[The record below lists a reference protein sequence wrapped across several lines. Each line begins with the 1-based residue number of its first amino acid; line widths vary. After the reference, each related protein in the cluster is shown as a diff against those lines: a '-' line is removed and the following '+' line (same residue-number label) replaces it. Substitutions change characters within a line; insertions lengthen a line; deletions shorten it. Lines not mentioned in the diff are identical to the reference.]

1 VSDAGEREGGPF
13 RLTTRGD
20 TQWTKLV
27 PWVVV
32 VPLGAVVVYLLTAG
46 PLTATRVVP
55 AIGVALAALIA
66 SGGAIASFTPGARA
80 WARRSAIVTSD
91 GITVVRPGREP
102 FVLRHTAIGRIHTHP
117 ESTGLRI
124 PPAVQLVTDFYGIDG
139 RRVPELATHH
149 SSYRYALRST
159 EANPDGPAFLR
170 ALEDAPVAL
179 DAATVALVDLAY
191 RTEPGG
197 LDGVS
202 QRAVAEAKAGR
213 HWHALRIAEQDARE
227 SERTSALLVRLGL
240 ALAHDAVDTAR
251 AGAGDHPGDP
261 MFAWYLAN
269 ALLADVGVSENPGP
283 AALAHRAELRS
294 EARGLLEKLVGDP
307 AWGEAAARELAA
319 LGRKRESDRKP

>member
-1 VSDAGEREGGPF
+1 MGDAGEREGGPF
-13 RLTTRGD
+13 SLTTRGD

-32 VPLGAVVVYLLTAG
+32 VPLGAIAVYLLVSG

-55 AIGVALAALIA
+55 AVGIVFAALIA

-80 WARRSAIVTSD
+80 WARRSAIVTAD

-102 FVLRHTAIGRIHTHP
+102 FTLRFTAIGRVHTHP

-124 PPAVQLVTDFYGIDG
+124 PPVVQLVTDFYGIDG

-149 SSYRYALRST
+149 SSYRYAMRST

-170 ALEDAPVAL
+170 ALESAPVAL

-191 RTEPGG
+191 RTEAGG

-202 QRAVAEAKAGR
+202 PRAVAEAKAGR

-227 SERTSALLVRLGL
+227 SERTSALLVRLSL
-240 ALAHDAVDTAR
+240 ALAHEAVDTAR

-261 MFAWYLAN
+261 TFTWFLAN

-283 AALAHRAELRS
+283 AALAHRAELRA

-307 AWGEAAARELAA
+307 VWGEAASRELSV
-319 LGRKRESDRKP
+319 LGRRGGPDRKR